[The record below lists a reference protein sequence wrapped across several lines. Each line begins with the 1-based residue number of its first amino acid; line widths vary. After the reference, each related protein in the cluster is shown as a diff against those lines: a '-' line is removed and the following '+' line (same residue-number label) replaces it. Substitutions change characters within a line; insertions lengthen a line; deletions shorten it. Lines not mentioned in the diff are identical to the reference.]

1 VYVVLGTIVWFT
13 FYKSGV
19 HATLAGV
26 ALGLL
31 APSRPFLPDV
41 DPDTIADELSADQ
54 AVTASEVRDISF
66 RIRESVPITERLE
79 DVLHPWT
86 SYLVVP
92 LFALANAGIVLSGDG
107 IRAALD
113 SPVTLGVVVGLV
125 VGKLVGVTAAIA
137 LVLRLGLGRLPDG
150 VRSRHVVGMAAI
162 AGIGFTVSIFVG
174 GLAFDDPALG
184 DQATLGV
191 LMASLFAALLGAAI
205 LRRAD

>member
-1 VYVVLGTIVWFT
+1 MWFT
-13 FYKSGV
+13 FYESGV

-31 APSRPFLPDV
+31 APSRPFLAEV
-41 DPDTIADELSADQ
+41 DADRIADELSADQ
-54 AVTASEVRDISF
+54 AVTAAEVRDISF
-66 RIRESVPITERLE
+66 RIRESVPVTERLE
-79 DVLHPWT
+79 DLLHPWT

-107 IRAALD
+107 TARRPRVAGHPRRGRRAWW
-113 SPVTLGVVVGLV
+113 S
-125 VGKLVGVTAAIA
+125 GKLVGVDRRHRPGACASGSGGCPTAC
-137 LVLRLGLGRLPDG
+137 
-150 VRSRHVVGMAAI
+150 RSAHVVGMAAI

-174 GLAFDDPALG
+174 GLAFDDPALA

-191 LMASLFAALLGAAI
+191 LLASVVAAVLGAAI